1 MKNMQKKIR
10 TEKLSLEKV
19 MGIFDRNPEF
29 KKMVCTKVC
38 LASIRLYKDI

>member
-1 MKNMQKKIR
+1 MFIVRSEYEKYAKKIR

-29 KKMVCTKVC
+29 KKWYVQKFV
-38 LASIRLYKDI
+38 SPR